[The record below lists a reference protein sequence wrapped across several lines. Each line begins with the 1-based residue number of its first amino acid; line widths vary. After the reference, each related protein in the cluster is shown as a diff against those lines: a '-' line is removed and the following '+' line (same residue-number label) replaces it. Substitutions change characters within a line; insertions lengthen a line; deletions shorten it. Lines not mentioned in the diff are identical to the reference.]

1 MSTPK
6 KALELA
12 KKEGAVMVDLR
23 FTDWPGTW
31 QHCSFPVSEIDEGT
45 FEDGM
50 GFDGS
55 SIRGWQEINE
65 SDMLMVPDASTA
77 FMDPFYKHPTL
88 ALYCDIVDP
97 ITREP
102 YHRDPRQIAKKAEAY
117 LKQTGVGDTAFI
129 GPEAEFFIFDDVRF
143 STAPQH
149 GYYYVDSEEGVW
161 NSGRD
166 EGGGNLGYKPRSQ
179 QGYFPAPPL
188 DHYQDLRTEMVLELQ
203 KQGIIVEAQ
212 HHEVA
217 TAGQAEIDM
226 RFAPLLQMADQLVLY
241 KYILKNV
248 AVRNGKSVTFM
259 PKPVFEGNGSGM
271 HTHQSIWKDGEPLF
285 AGEGYGGFSDLGLHY
300 TGGIL
305 KHSRALAAFTNPTTN
320 SYKRLTPG
328 YEAPV
333 NLALSS
339 RNRSASCRIPMYS
352 QSPKAKRIEVRYPDP
367 TANPYLAFSAML
379 MAGLD
384 GVLNKID
391 PGEPLDKNIYALSP
405 EEAAG
410 IPSMPS
416 SLEEA
421 LESLQDD
428 HDFLLQGGVFTN
440 DSIENWISYK
450 LEEEAN
456 PVRLR
461 PHPHE
466 FELYYDI

>member
-1 MSTPK
+1 MNAK
-6 KALELA
+6 EALQFA
-12 KKEGAVMVDLR
+12 KKNNAVMVDLR

-31 QHCSFPVSEIDEGT
+31 QHCSYPITMIDEDV

-55 SIRGWQEINE
+55 SIRGWQAIDE
-65 SDMLMVPDASTA
+65 SDMLMIPDPDTA
-77 FMDPFYKHPTL
+77 FIDPFYKHPTL
-88 ALYCDIVDP
+88 VMYCNIVDP

-102 YHRDPRQIAKKAEAY
+102 YHRDPRHIARKAENY
-117 LKQTGVGDTAFI
+117 LKQSGIGDTAYI
-129 GPEAEFFIFDDVRF
+129 GPEAEFFIFDNVRF
-143 STAPQH
+143 GTSANEGFYH
-149 GYYYVDSEEGVW
+149 IDSIEGSWNTGREEEG
-161 NSGRD
+161 
-166 EGGGNLGYKPRSQ
+166 GNRGYKQRAQ
-179 QGYFPAPPL
+179 EGYFPTPPT
-188 DHYQDLRTEMVLELQ
+188 DHYQDLRTEMVLNLQ
-203 KQGIIVEAQ
+203 KLGIEVEAQ

-226 RFAPLLQMADQLVLY
+226 VFKSLLKMADQLVLY
-241 KYILKNV
+241 KYVIKQT
-248 AVRNGKSVTFM
+248 AMQNGTTVTFM

-271 HTHQSIWKDGEPLF
+271 HVHQSIWKDGNPLF
-285 AGEGYGGFSDLGLHY
+285 AGDGYGGFSELGLHY
-300 TGGIL
+300 VGGIL

-367 TANPYLAFSAML
+367 SCNPYLAFSAML
-379 MAGLD
+379 MAGID
-384 GVLNKID
+384 GIENKID
-391 PGEPLDKNIYALSP
+391 PGEPLDKNIYSLSP

-410 IPSMPS
+410 LPCMPG

-421 LESLQDD
+421 LDCLEED
-428 HDFLLQGGVFTN
+428 HEFLLKGDVFTE
-440 DSIENWISYK
+440 DTIENWVDYK
-450 LEEEAN
+450 REAECA

-466 FELYYDI
+466 FELYFDI

>member
-31 QHCSFPVSEIDEGT
+31 QHCSYPISEFDEGT

-55 SIRGWQEINE
+55 SIRGWQAINE
-65 SDMLMVPDASTA
+65 SDMLMIPDPSTA
-77 FMDPFYKHPTL
+77 FIDPFYKHPTL
-88 ALYCDIVDP
+88 VMYCDIQDP
-97 ITREP
+97 ITREA
-102 YHRDPRQIAKKAEAY
+102 YHRDPRNIARKAEAY

-143 STAPQH
+143 STDTGH
-149 GYYYVDSEEGVW
+149 GYYFVDSEEASW

-166 EGGGNLGYKPRSQ
+166 EVGNNLGYKPRAQ
-179 QGYFPAPPL
+179 EGYFPTPPI

-203 KQGIIVEAQ
+203 KQGIHVEAQ

-241 KYILKNV
+241 KYIVKNT
-248 AVRNGKSVTFM
+248 AIRAGKSATFM
-259 PKPVFEGNGSGM
+259 PKPLFGANGSGM
-271 HTHQSIWKDGEPLF
+271 HVHQSIWKNGDPLF
-285 AGEGYGGFSDLGLHY
+285 AGDGYGGFSELGLHY
-300 TGGIL
+300 VGGIL

-384 GVLNKID
+384 GIQNKID
-391 PGEPLDKNIYALSP
+391 PGEPLDKNIYNLSP

-410 IPSMPS
+410 IASMPA
-416 SLEEA
+416 SLDEA
-421 LESLQDD
+421 LDSLQED
-428 HDFLLQGGVFTN
+428 HAFLLQGGVFTA
-440 DSIENWISYK
+440 DTIANWIEYK
-450 LEEEAN
+450 REEEAN
-456 PVRLR
+456 QVRLR